1 VSALFCAGLS
11 CAAALLTMK
20 VKDKHMM
27 VVIVFIAEVPVSLTI
42 NGFEYQ
48 SISLSMNIVACWN
61 THTMGVY
68 HEFDNL

>member
-1 VSALFCAGLS
+1 
-11 CAAALLTMK
+11 LTMK

-61 THTMGVY
+61 KNTMGVY